1 MRDEGRDGASAG
13 APNSVKRAGQLGHLG
28 RFVREG
34 IEMAHL
40 RHLGHVLAHEEQR
53 VRRLDHR
60 RKVEVLDLLLHLRL
74 AQAIFRVPLQ
84 HGEDVEPDDRVV
96 AEDERDRR
104 HQVAKGRA
112 PRVRHEE
119 LRAAD
124 TARLL
129 LGNERHIPA
138 LARFGLRLD
147 DLQDD
152 VERGEAGALLA
163 RREAPQPAHAHARVH
178 AAQGGIQHFV
188 GDRPRPRTGDPFG
201 LSATFGIPP
210 WSGTQ
215 VV

>member
-13 APNSVKRAGQLGHLG
+13 APDSVEGARQLGHLG
-28 RFVREG
+28 RFVRER
-34 IEMAHL
+34 IAIAHG

-119 LRAAD
+119 RRAAD

-129 LGNERHIPA
+129 LGNERHVPA
-138 LARFGLRLD
+138 LARFGLGLD
-147 DLQDD
+147 DVQDD
-152 VERGEAGALLA
+152 VERGAAGAVLA
-163 RREAPQPAHAHARVH
+163 RR
-178 AAQGGIQHFV
+178 AAGGGSRAWGEH
-188 GDRPRPRTGDPFG
+188 
-201 LSATFGIPP
+201 S
-210 WSGTQ
+210 
-215 VV
+215 